1 MSQVTDV
8 NILMES
14 DEDKNIFAFVS
25 NNINTTIQ
33 HTKKENFF
41 FSQLKPN
48 FTEAVNWIR
57 SQDKVDS
64 FATLID

>member
-41 FSQLKPN
+41 FTVKTQFYRGSQL
-48 FTEAVNWIR
+48 
-57 SQDKVDS
+57 DKVS
-64 FATLID
+64 R